1 MATIHGLQ
9 VGGSYKFSD
18 LLKKKKTKKKK
29 LKKTK
34 TLKSSKCKKHK
45 QEWCAKCK
53 PDKIMVKVNGKL
65 MKKTKKKWKRV

>member
-1 MATIHGLQ
+1 M
-9 VGGSYKFSD
+9 FSS
-18 LLKKKKTKKKK
+18 KTKKKK

-45 QEWCAKCK
+45 SEWCAKCK
-53 PDKIMVKVNGKL
+53 PDKTMVKLNGKL

>member
-1 MATIHGLQ
+1 MALIGGLQ

-29 LKKTK
+29 LKKT
-34 TLKSSKCKKHK
+34 LKSSKCKKHK
-45 QEWCAKCK
+45 HEWCDKCK

-65 MKKTKKKWKRV
+65 MKKTKKKWKRI

>member
-29 LKKTK
+29 LKKT
-34 TLKSSKCKKHK
+34 LKSSKCRKHK
-45 QEWCAKCK
+45 SEWCAKCK
-53 PDKIMVKVNGKL
+53 PDKIMVKLNGKL
-65 MKKTKKKWKRV
+65 MKKTKNKWKRV

>member
-1 MATIHGLQ
+1 MALVGGLQ

-18 LLKKKKTKKKK
+18 LLKEKKTKKKK
-29 LKKTK
+29 LIKTN

-53 PDKIMVKVNGKL
+53 PDKIMVKLNGKL
-65 MKKTKKKWKRV
+65 MKKTKKKWKRI